1 MGMER
6 RKQDFL
12 LQART
17 MENRSIHGFPAVV
30 AVFLLLALFPGQI
43 HAGLADRYYTNG
55 RELLTL
61 GKYSAAAMEF
71 QKAIAAFPDHVEAR
85 YQLALIYTGNVLT
98 YEKAEQELLEL
109 PESAMRVGGQARD
122 DILFR
127 AGLALGKLY
136 VRSGR
141 HDQAIPL
148 IKNVIASAPRTASL
162 DDAYNTLGLALYYD
176 RLYDDAIFEL
186 RRAIKQNPDNVKARF
201 NLKTIRARL
210 EHFQAGKIYARM
222 GEQDEAISQFRR
234 AIELD
239 PRFVE
244 ARHRLGVVLLEK
256 KDYANALKELRR
268 ADSIS
273 SRYRKAHEIWYAE
286 GLALRSMGRN
296 GEALK
301 MIQKTIET
309 KPSFAAAHNE
319 AGKILLEQGKHDEA
333 IPYFVK
339 AIGIDPRT
347 EYVRNLQITFSNK
360 PP

>member
-1 MGMER
+1 MR
-6 RKQDFL
+6 AFRSCL
-12 LQART
+12 LS
-17 MENRSIHGFPAVV
+17 M
-30 AVFLLLALFPGQI
+30 AVFLLPSLIPGRGF
-43 HAGLADRYYTNG
+43 AGPGDQYYTNG
-55 RELLTL
+55 RDFLTL
-61 GKYSAAAMEF
+61 GKPSAAAEEF
-71 QKAIAAFPDHVEAR
+71 RKAIAAFPDHVEAR
-85 YQLALIYTGNVLT
+85 YQLALIYSGNVLT
-98 YEKAEQELLEL
+98 YEKAEQEFLEL
-109 PESAMRVGGQARD
+109 PASAMRAGGQARD

-127 AGLALGKLY
+127 AGLALGKLF

-148 IKNVIASAPRTASL
+148 IKNVIASAPPNAPL

-176 RLYDDAIFEL
+176 RLYDEAIFEL
-186 RRAIKQNPDNVKARF
+186 RRAIKQNPGNVKARF

-222 GEQDEAISQFRR
+222 GEQDEAASQFRR

-256 KDYANALKELRR
+256 KEYADALKELKR

-273 SRYRKAHEIWYAE
+273 ARYRKAHEIWYAE
-286 GLALRSMGRN
+286 GLALRSLGKD

-301 MIQKTIET
+301 MIRKTIEM
-309 KPSFAAAHNE
+309 KPSFAAAQNE
-319 AGKILLEQGKHDEA
+319 AGKILLDQGKYDEA

-347 EYVRNLQITFSNK
+347 EYVRNLQITFSKK